1 MNFAHSTARGRMEED
16 LMTVME
22 TQSTN
27 SYNLRM
33 IGSVAVVVVLL
44 IIVSR
49 IGADA
54 ATITAYPA

>member
-1 MNFAHSTARGRMEED
+1 MNFAHSTARGRVVED

-33 IGSVAVVVVLL
+33 IGSVAVDVVLL
-44 IIVSR
+44 IVVSR
-49 IGADA
+49 IGADV